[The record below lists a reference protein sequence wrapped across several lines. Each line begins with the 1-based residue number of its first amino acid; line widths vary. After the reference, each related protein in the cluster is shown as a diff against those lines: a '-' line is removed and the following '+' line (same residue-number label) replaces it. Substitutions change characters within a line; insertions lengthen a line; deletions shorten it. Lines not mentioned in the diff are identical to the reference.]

1 MEIYYCLCRT
11 FMLILN
17 GQNYDILIYLL
28 NVSVPNEEPKS
39 PVFKTFPQSATV
51 QEGESV
57 KFECE
62 IEKVPQKG
70 EF

>member
-1 MEIYYCLCRT
+1 
-11 FMLILN
+11 MLVLK
-17 GQNYDILIYLL
+17 GQNYEIFIYFL

-51 QEGESV
+51 QEGESA

-70 EF
+70 KFCSSSAVH

>member
-1 MEIYYCLCRT
+1 MKTQIVTY
-11 FMLILN
+11 LIF
-17 GQNYDILIYLL
+17 
-28 NVSVPNEEPKS
+28 VSVPNEEPKS

-57 KFECE
+57 SFECE